1 MSNPLPY
8 KEQLHLLRQQIPIGI
23 RQGIQLLNQ
32 TNGDVDE
39 ARLIFEANLVAV
51 IIDKTAVT
59 ADIARKYLITHNY
72 DIPQTIASINAER
85 FTLSERI
92 LQRSKNNKE
101 DALTLIVQ
109 SIETASSIQ
118 RKFWLPLEEL
128 TYLSPPVYCLL
139 VLHDFLNYEDWEGF
153 SSAVYFHP
161 GIVTAQLET
170 LPGLGFVANHLRE
183 AKRRSDEIY
192 QQCKGWQASEISNKV
207 ADDVEFGIHEAGF
220 DAAKTMIID
229 RLYSLVVENIGV
241 FP

>member
-32 TNGDVDE
+32 TNGDVGK
-39 ARLIFEANLVAV
+39 ARQLFEAAV
-51 IIDKTAVT
+51 IETIIQKTSVS
-59 ADIARKYLITHNY
+59 ADIARKNLVTHNY
-72 DIPQTIASINAER
+72 DIPQTIASINTGR

-92 LQRSKNNKE
+92 LQKSKDKKE
-101 DALTLIVQ
+101 DALTLIMQ
-109 SIETASSIQ
+109 SIEATSNIQ

-128 TYLSPPVYCLL
+128 AYLPSPVYCLL
-139 VLHDFLNYEDWEGF
+139 VLHEFLSYEDWEGF
-153 SSAVYFHP
+153 GSAIYFHP

-170 LPGLGFVANHLRE
+170 LPGLEFIANHLRE

-192 QQCKGWQASEISNKV
+192 QQYKGKQPSEISNKV
-207 ADDVEFGIHEAGF
+207 ADDAAFCRHQAGF
-220 DAAKTMIID
+220 ETAKPLIID
-229 RLYSLVVENIGV
+229 RLYSLVVENIGL

>member
-39 ARLIFEANLVAV
+39 ARLIFEAAV
-51 IIDKTAVT
+51 IETIIQKMAVS
-59 ADIARKYLITHNY
+59 ADTARKYLAIHHY
-72 DIPQTIASINAER
+72 DIPQTIASINTER

-109 SIETASSIQ
+109 SVESSSGIQ
-118 RKFWLPLEEL
+118 REFWLPLEEL
-128 TYLSPPVYCLL
+128 AYLPPPVYCLL
-139 VLHDFLNYEDWEGF
+139 VMYEFLNYEDWEGF
-153 SSAVYFHP
+153 ASAIYFYS
-161 GIVTAQLET
+161 GIVTIQLET
-170 LPGLGFVANHLRE
+170 LPGLEFVANHLRE

-207 ADDVEFGIHEAGF
+207 ADDAEFGRHQAVF
-220 DAAKTMIID
+220 NAAKTMIING
-229 RLYSLVVENIGV
+229 LYSLVMEHVGV